1 MITVTFIK
9 AKSLHIPRH
18 KVCEP
23 VEDKLMVIFLVLF
36 ELEFQLLLK
45 GLLRDEEHVIAVLG
59 IE

>member
-1 MITVTFIK
+1 MITVSFIK

-36 ELEFQLLLK
+36 ELEFQLLL
-45 GLLRDEEHVIAVLG
+45 
-59 IE
+59 